1 MQRETIQTIVIG
13 GGQAGLSVGY
23 HLARRGAPFL
33 ILDAQQRIGD
43 SWRKRWDSLRLFTPA
58 QFDRLPGLPF
68 PAHDYA
74 FPTKDEM
81 ADYLESYARHF
92 DLPVASEVRVERV
105 SKEGDGFLIEAGE
118 REFLADHVVVA
129 MSDYQRSRT
138 PEFARELDPTIVQLH
153 SSEYRNPSQLDQG
166 DVLVVGAANSGA
178 ELAMEFART
187 GHRTWLSGNPVAE
200 IPFEI
205 DSLPARLFLRQLI
218 FRVVFHRILTTGT
231 PIGRRARLRRAS
243 NTVPLIRTKSK
254 DLTAAGVVRVP
265 KTTGVR
271 EGLPLLEDG
280 RVLPVSN
287 VIWCTGFEPGFSWI
301 DLPVFDQSGR
311 PVHRRGVAVA
321 EPGLSFVGLQFL
333 YAMSSSM
340 IHGVERDAN
349 YIAERIVSDRRAGAQ
364 AVSRPG
370 DKALRR
376 TWSGDQS
383 KECTERAVV

>member
-1 MQRETIQTIVIG
+1 
-13 GGQAGLSVGY
+13 
-23 HLARRGAPFL
+23 
-33 ILDAQQRIGD
+33 
-43 SWRKRWDSLRLFTPA
+43 
-58 QFDRLPGLPF
+58 
-68 PAHDYA
+68 
-74 FPTKDEM
+74 M

-92 DLPVASEVRVERV
+92 DLPVESGVRVERV
-105 SKEGDGFLIEAGE
+105 SKKGDGYLIEAGE
-118 REFLADHVVVA
+118 REFLAEHVVVA
-129 MSDYQRSRT
+129 MSDYQRPRT
-138 PEFARELDPTIVQLH
+138 PEFARELDPSIVQLH

-205 DSLPARLFLRQLI
+205 DSLPARLFLRQLV

-231 PIGRRARLRRAS
+231 PMGRRARLRRTS
-243 NTVPLIRTKSK
+243 HTVPLIRTKSK
-254 DLTAAGVVRVP
+254 NLAAAGVVRVP
-265 KTTGVR
+265 KTAGVR

-280 RVLPVSN
+280 QVLPVSN

-301 DLPVFDQSGR
+301 DLPVFDLSGR

-349 YIAERIVSDRRAGAQ
+349 YIAERIVSAARGTSAA
-364 AVSRPG
+364 
-370 DKALRR
+370 
-376 TWSGDQS
+376 
-383 KECTERAVV
+383 RAVVGETVMA